1 MIRPPPRSTL
11 FPHATPCRFSP
22 PATPARAPAHARDIA
37 IEWRE
42 ISTLIPYARNART
55 HSDAQIAEIAG
66 RIREFGVTN
75 PVLIDPDG
83 GIFGQFTTLP
93 ASMERPDRRRP
104 AAGRRRRGRHRS
116 RGRGHWRRRRGPRRS
131 RRRRHQHRW
140 RSRRWCGARFAS
152 LAGAATTAYR
162 GG

>member
-22 PATPARAPAHARDIA
+22 PATPARAPAHARDLA

-66 RIREFGVTN
+66 RNREFGLTN
-75 PVLIDPDG
+75 PVLIDPP
-83 GIFGQFTTLP
+83 T
-93 ASMERPDRRRP
+93 
-104 AAGRRRRGRHRS
+104 AGFVPGKLYHVLL
-116 RGRGHWRRRRGPRRS
+116 HTP
-131 RRRRHQHRW
+131 HPLH
-140 RSRRWCGARFAS
+140 
-152 LAGAATTAYR
+152 
-162 GG
+162 